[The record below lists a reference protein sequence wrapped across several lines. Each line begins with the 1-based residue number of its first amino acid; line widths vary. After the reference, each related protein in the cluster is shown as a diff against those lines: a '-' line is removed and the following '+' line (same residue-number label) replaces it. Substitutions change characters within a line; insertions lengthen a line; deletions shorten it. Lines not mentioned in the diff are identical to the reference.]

1 MYEEVGEADLL
12 FFHVGVRY
20 FLVCFQI
27 VSIIFSLPTDY
38 LSFVSVCVRLRLQ
51 KRLNLREDDRTRL
64 LLLFRGMFIECQRL
78 ERCTRLILEL
88 IVSCVHV
95 KTLRLT
101 KLENSKTEL
110 IIGGMNVND

>member
-38 LSFVSVCVRLRLQ
+38 LSFVSVCVR
-51 KRLNLREDDRTRL
+51 
-64 LLLFRGMFIECQRL
+64 FA
-78 ERCTRLILEL
+78 
-88 IVSCVHV
+88 
-95 KTLRLT
+95 
-101 KLENSKTEL
+101 
-110 IIGGMNVND
+110 IGKMH